1 MCTFETLQQASNL
14 QLDPALQWHQKRNV
28 CLRSNQSTA
37 VVFSGAAELECFVVQ
52 KKVLRQIH
60 TSNVWKYFQ
69 MLTHTYTE
77 TPAKV
82 GLPFAEL
89 LITARI
95 SINCCVNEI
104 TFGPKTEGSGFWLDL
119 PEQYAD
125 GGRSSK
131 ILGNICKFDYVKYL
145 DNSRTHTHTHGR
157 VTKRR
162 RFLATLGKLLV

>member
-60 TSNVWKYFQ
+60 TSKVWKYFQ
-69 MLTHTYTE
+69 MLTHTYAE

-82 GLPFAEL
+82 GLPFP
-89 LITARI
+89 
-95 SINCCVNEI
+95 S
-104 TFGPKTEGSGFWLDL
+104 F
-119 PEQYAD
+119 
-125 GGRSSK
+125 
-131 ILGNICKFDYVKYL
+131 
-145 DNSRTHTHTHGR
+145 
-157 VTKRR
+157 
-162 RFLATLGKLLV
+162 